1 MELFTGFFR
10 FKLLWNV
17 DTYVG
22 GGRGKKRGKWYNGRG
37 GSVSLTVFGGG
48 RLFGPLE
55 KSSPFKNGA

>member
-1 MELFTGFFR
+1 MKR
-10 FKLLWNV
+10 R
-17 DTYVG
+17 YVRRG